1 MAMKPHRIY
10 LILGGVSLVS
20 LIGLLLLLPRMPEQ
34 IPIHWNSAGE
44 IDSYGSR
51 WMLLL
56 FGALPLLM
64 LGLFQALPRMD
75 PRKENYQKHMGPYL
89 LLTTLITVLM
99 IVAGWITA
107 LSALGVSVPVNRI
120 LPAMIGVLFI
130 CLGNYMPRIRFNYT
144 FGIRTPWTLASEA
157 VWKKTHR
164 AGGIGF
170 VLCGAV
176 LLLAAVLPWEW
187 LPSLA
192 AAALGMLVVFLFL
205 YSWLLYRKEERS

>member
-56 FGALPLLM
+56 FGTLPLLM

-89 LLTTLITVLM
+89 LLTALITVLM
-99 IVAGWITA
+99 IAVGWITA

-170 VLCGAV
+170 VLCGAI
-176 LLLAAVLPWEW
+176 LLLAAVLPREW

-192 AAALGMLVVFLFL
+192 AAALGILVVFLFL